1 MIIFKIDSSQVT
13 KNVIKN
19 NDDTYMKRI
28 KNYLKGV
35 NLKEKK
41 RRLKANQDKSDK
53 SF

>member
-1 MIIFKIDSSQVT
+1 
-13 KNVIKN
+13 
-19 NDDTYMKRI
+19 MKRI